1 MRSLVALVCNPP
13 QSKSDFILK
22 VGINVIITYSI
33 CMRKQSRSKRVTEKR
48 QTATA
53 TDFML
58 RKGAKINYI

>member
-1 MRSLVALVCNPP
+1 MRSLVVLLGNPP
-13 QSKSDFILK
+13 QNKSDLILK

-53 TDFML
+53 TEISCL
-58 RKGAKINYI
+58 EKEPK